1 MIELDRTVTPIFV
14 AGDAGRTEEKIFEQK
29 VRKGTKGRKSQK
41 NLGRLCGVGIT
52 LAQLGVRSNSVELE
66 RTRTLQKTGEKIAK
80 SLGITG
86 NDRSRSNSIKL

>member
-41 NLGRLCGVGIT
+41 NLGRLCGGGTT
-52 LAQLGVRSNSVELE
+52 LAQLGIRSNSNELE
-66 RTRTLQKTGEKIAK
+66 HSKKPGKNCQKPRNYGE
-80 SLGITG
+80 
-86 NDRSRSNSIKL
+86 